1 MKQNQLFKII
11 VCPLCHT
18 KLVINTNKTGLICN
32 IDNVIF
38 PIIQGIPVLLQ
49 EKSQKL
55 LPLI

>member
-1 MKQNQLFKII
+1 MKRNRLLKII

-18 KLVINTNKTGLICN
+18 NLSINTKNTGLICN
-32 IDNVIF
+32 IDSVVF
-38 PIIQGIPVLLQ
+38 PIIQGIPVLLK